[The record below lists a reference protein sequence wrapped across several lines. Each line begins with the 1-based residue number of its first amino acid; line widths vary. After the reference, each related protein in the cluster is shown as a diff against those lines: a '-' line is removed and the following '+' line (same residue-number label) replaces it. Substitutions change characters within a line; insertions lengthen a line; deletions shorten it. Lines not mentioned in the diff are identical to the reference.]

1 MSSVSYSSEDS
12 EVFDYDQYLL
22 DIVND
27 QQQYT
32 ISTVTNKKE
41 QIGIE
46 VMDDSSSNSL
56 LSLVS
61 ENDNGN
67 KKVLKAAEKVE
78 KEVKV
83 TVVAAKR
90 SKPDGIR
97 IIDDDAMTFD

>member
-67 KKVLKAAEKVE
+67 KKVLKAEKVE

-90 SKPDGIR
+90 RKPDGIR

>member
-46 VMDDSSSNSL
+46 IMDDSSSNSL
-56 LSLVS
+56 IS

-67 KKVLKAAEKVE
+67 KKVLNAAEKVE

>member
-1 MSSVSYSSEDS
+1 MSSVSFSSEDS
-12 EVFDYDQYLL
+12 EVFDYDQYIL

-41 QIGIE
+41 QIGGIE
-46 VMDDSSSNSL
+46 IIDDSSSSQ
-56 LSLVS
+56 VS

-67 KKVLKAAEKVE
+67 KKISKAE

-83 TVVAAKR
+83 TVVAPKR
-90 SKPDGIR
+90 SKQDGIR
-97 IIDDDAMTFD
+97 IIDGDAMTFD